1 MMTDYAVMEL
11 TAHPFSHDGLNVG
24 EIEAFYKE
32 AKDKKKAVGILADCC
47 AADKRMMTEFLSKR
61 GLITGTPEYK
71 KPGEK
76 RTKEQTVQ
84 ELVKLADKG
93 MTTQEAADTL
103 GMSNGTVQN
112 YSQKFGIRFLNS
124 KGSTKKR
131 SEPKGEEAALPP
143 VAKKQ
148 GKPELPLQGFID
160 WQASALEWIQE
171 FSPRADI
178 LECRAGKGAA
188 EVKFTAQ
195 NGRTFSLRLQLEEG

>member
-1 MMTDYAVMEL
+1 MTDYANMEL

-47 AADKRMMTEFLSKR
+47 AADKRMMAEFLSQR

-71 KPGEK
+71 KPGKK

-93 MTTQEAADTL
+93 MTTQEAAEAL

-124 KGSTKKR
+124 AGSRKK
-131 SEPKGEEAALPP
+131 SEPKEIPP
-143 VAKKQ
+143 AKKQ

-171 FSPRADI
+171 FSPKADI

-195 NGRTFSLRLQLEEG
+195 NGRTFSLRLQLEEV